1 VACGVPVNV
10 PVTASR
16 RTVESQRF
24 FQERLALLYAVGFVL
39 SGAFLLGIVLVRGF
53 LGEGIAGE
61 LVEPSRWFHV
71 AATVGA
77 GALWWFLAR
86 KRREPPVLELSDWG
100 GMLVMLGLLDLTA
113 GLFEVQT
120 VATFNLVLTTGTG
133 LVLRAV
139 LVPSTA
145 GRTLLLGLIASAFAI
160 GIFTL
165 TALGPGWPVAQRSL
179 EDWPFRFQ
187 LVSASLWLGS
197 LVATATIASRVIY
210 NLRREV
216 RVAQK
221 LGQYVVRAK
230 LGEGGMGI
238 VYRATHA
245 MLRRETALKLLPPDR
260 VDSAALRR
268 FEREVVQTARLRHPN
283 TVAIYDYGRTPDGVF
298 YYAME
303 YLEGLT
309 LSQLVSRE
317 GPLPPG
323 RVVALLAQVCASLE
337 EAHAAG
343 LVHRD
348 IKPANIM
355 VVGHTAAYDLVKV
368 LDFGLVKT
376 TAAIDLYPSQSNF
389 DKVVGTPLYIAP
401 EAITHPDAVDAR
413 SDLYAVAAVGYF
425 MLAGRNVFE
434 GNSVIEICAAHL
446 HDQPSPVREQLGHA
460 VPADLEALLLRGLAK
475 APTGRPESA
484 AAFRDA
490 LLRCNVP
497 AWTEADARA
506 WWQAYDAEPESQP
519 DAAPPE
525 ISSPSSEAPTIAVLR
540 LPASAE

>member
-1 VACGVPVNV
+1 MERAGKSGVK
-10 PVTASR
+10 TSH
-16 RTVESQRF
+16 RTEESARF
-24 FQERLALLYAVGFVL
+24 FQERLVRMYAVGLAL
-39 SGAFLLGIVLVRGF
+39 SGAFLLGIVIVRG
-53 LGEGIAGE
+53 LIGGGIEGE
-61 LVEPSRWFHV
+61 LGKPSRWFHIAATLV
-71 AATVGA
+71 AAG
-77 GALWWFLAR
+77 LWWLLSQKKLGYRALQVADLGGVLVILLLLNLAA
-86 KRREPPVLELSDWG
+86 
-100 GMLVMLGLLDLTA
+100 GLL
-113 GLFEVQT
+113 EVRT
-120 VATFNLVLTTGTG
+120 VATFSLVLTTGIG

-139 LVPSTA
+139 MVPSTA
-145 GRTLLLGLIASAFAI
+145 GRTLLLGLVASAVVIA
-160 GIFTL
+160 IFTFSEVS
-165 TALGPGWPVAQRSL
+165 PDWPVMQRNL
-179 EDWPFRFQ
+179 KDWRFRFQ
-187 LVSASLWLGS
+187 LVSAGLWLGA
-197 LVATATIASRVIY
+197 LVAIATIASREIY

-230 LGEGGMGI
+230 IGEGGMGI

-260 VDSAALRR
+260 VDGSALRR

-303 YLEGLT
+303 YLQGLT
-309 LSQLVSRE
+309 LGQLVERE

-323 RVVALLAQVCASLE
+323 RVVRLLAQVCASLE

-376 TAAIDLYPSQSNF
+376 SATIDLSPSQSNF
-389 DKVVGTPLYIAP
+389 DRVMGTPLYIAP
-401 EAITHPDAVDAR
+401 EAITQPEAVDAR

-434 GNSVIEICAAHL
+434 GNSVIAICAAHL
-446 HDQPSPVREQLGHA
+446 HDQPSPLREQLGRA
-460 VPADLEALLLRGLAK
+460 VPADLEALLMRGLAK
-475 APTGRPESA
+475 KPGDRPDSA
-484 AAFRDA
+484 AAFREA

-497 AWTEADARA
+497 PWTESDARA
-506 WWQAYDAEPESQP
+506 WWHAYSELESRP
-519 DAAPPE
+519 DSAPPE
-525 ISSPSSEAPTIAVLR
+525 ISDPSPGVPTITVLR
-540 LPASAE
+540 TPASVE